1 MAWEIELSD
10 LARKNLSK
18 LDPQTA
24 KRILSFLENRLA
36 KLDDPRSLG
45 EALQGTKLGDFW
57 KYRVGDYRIIADLQD
72 MRLRIVVVAIGNRR
86 EIYR

>member
-57 KYRVGDYRIIADLQD
+57 KY
-72 MRLRIVVVAIGNRR
+72 
-86 EIYR
+86 

>member
-24 KRILSFLENRLA
+24 KPILSFLENRLA
-36 KLDDPRSLG
+36 KLDDPSSLG

-57 KYRVGDYRIIADLQD
+57 KY
-72 MRLRIVVVAIGNRR
+72 
-86 EIYR
+86 